1 MSLDSKAVPLLLL
14 FAENRLNLY
23 SGFSVPN
30 VLFFVF
36 IYLFFM
42 SIYLICLVGLN
53 TSYFESLFQL

>member
-53 TSYFESLFQL
+53 TKLF